1 MGLCGPDGITRS
13 GQGGREQR
21 EEAAGFT
28 GRRPAAGAGVKV
40 QAGLPGRTASLGS
53 SSPQL
58 LSAKK

>member
-21 EEAAGFT
+21 EEAA
-28 GRRPAAGAGVKV
+28 AGAGVKV

-53 SSPQL
+53 SSLQL